1 MTCIV
6 GLLDNKT
13 GKVHIGGDSCGIDGL
28 DVVVRKDKKV
38 FRNGE
43 FVFGFASS
51 FRMGQILQ
59 YEFDP
64 PEVNYD
70 DLMVYMV
77 KTFIPYLRYV
87 FKEGAYTSI
96 ESSKEHGGSF
106 LVGGRGRLFNIQ
118 RDFQVGEN
126 LCGYMAIGCGEA
138 YALGSLHATDLDK
151 NLDPEWRLEQALQA
165 ASTFSGGVCAPFNFV
180 RT

>member
-6 GLLDNKT
+6 GVASK
-13 GKVHIGGDSCGIDGL
+13 GRVHIGGDSCGISGL
-28 DVVVRKDKKV
+28 DKVIRKDKKV
-38 FRNGE
+38 FYNGE
-43 FVFGFASS
+43 FVFGFSSS

-59 YEFDP
+59 YDFDP
-64 PEVNYD
+64 PEVEYD

-77 KTFIPYLRYV
+77 KTFIPSLRAV

-96 ESSKEHGGSF
+96 ESSQEHGGSF

-138 YALGSLHATDLDK
+138 YALGSLHTTDMDK
-151 NLDPEWRLEQALQA
+151 TLKPEWRIEQALSA
-165 ASTFSGGVCAPFNFV
+165 AANFSGGVSEPFNFV
-180 RT
+180 NI